1 MSFKS
6 SREDET
12 TAISRKSSQTW
23 KQRKL
28 ANNSNNNEGELSR
41 GGSVKHSPSIHSV
54 GSSTSSSLRRKA
66 NPPSQLAY
74 CTNVTAVKNKLQFF
88 AKLNN
93 NTEQQQLNSDNSNN
107 PNTNNKPD
115 NDILLC
121 STNAVVNNK
130 SNNVSNTESA
140 AASQTPS
147 ASETSV

>member
-28 ANNSNNNEGELSR
+28 ANNNNNEGELTR

-54 GSSTSSSLRRKA
+54 GSSASSSLRRKA

-93 NTEQQQLNSDNSNN
+93 NTDQQQQLNSDNSN
-107 PNTNNKPD
+107 PITNNKPD

-130 SNNVSNTESA
+130 SNNVNNTESA